1 MAHMTGPVRD
11 LIWEDD
17 DLAEDGRRLT
27 RPAIYLLL
35 ATVVLVLGLNWPIM
49 ATALESITPIWMGV
63 FRVAGA
69 AAVVTTIGAVQGKM
83 SVPPRRDLPMI
94 VSLAVFRLAA
104 VFVLVFTALELV
116 PPGRSSVVVWTTSL
130 WTVPIAAVF
139 LGERMSGRRWVG
151 LALGVAGVVV
161 LFEPWAFDWEE
172 PGVAL
177 GHALLILAA
186 ITNAATSV
194 HIRGHRWTITPLEAI
209 PWQLL
214 GAAVPLVA
222 LGLIVDGPPVIDWTP
237 QLVWIV
243 LYQGMLATGIAF
255 WAQIVILRN
264 FSAVSTNLTLMAVP
278 VVGVVSSAVLLGE
291 DVTTALGIG
300 LVLVIAGVAL
310 NLLSDSGTP
319 EEIQPSEVV

>member
-94 VSLAVFRLAA
+94 ISLAVFRLAA

-222 LGLIVDGPPVIDWTP
+222 LGLMVDGPPVIDWTP

-310 NLLSDSGTP
+310 NLLSDSATP